1 MVLKI
6 NNPVLE
12 SSPYTSIKDKEYYIN
27 LTNLKNINF
36 SDGWGWFIDIESN
49 FPGTSQIFNK
59 YIKKTSNR
67 INIPEKINEISSI
80 RSYKSMNNLYDTP
93 IILKKNEELIK
104 FNKYKKM
111 KYIFHSVC
119 ILGIIGLCYILHF

>member
-1 MVLKI
+1 MVLNI
-6 NNPVLE
+6 NNPVLK
-12 SSPYTSIKDKEYYIN
+12 SSSVMPLKDYHIKS
-27 LTNLKNINF
+27 TNLKNINF
-36 SDGWGWFIDIESN
+36 SDGWGWFVDIESN
-49 FPGTSQIFNK
+49 FPGTGQIFNK

-111 KYIFHSVC
+111 KYIIHSVC